1 MIDQEQLTASVFD
14 AVPTDDG
21 WTPPFGPTPQLSPS
35 ERASLVRLLGEFR
48 DIFSRNNADLGRT
61 DVTQHRIVTT
71 EHVPVHS
78 PPYRQ
83 PYHLRPEID
92 RQVAEMLDMGVIT
105 PSSSPLSS
113 PVLLVPKKMDPFASV
128 WIFVVSMS

>member
-21 WTPPFGPTPQLSPS
+21 WTPPLGPTPPS

-71 EHVPVHS
+71 KGVPVHS

-113 PVLLVPKKMDPFASV
+113 PVLLVSKKMDHFDSV